1 MLDSIREILATISK
15 NKLRTTLTAFA
26 VAWGI
31 FMLIILLA
39 SGNGFNNGVMSNFSG
54 QAKTYVIV
62 YPGRT
67 SMPYNGL
74 PVGRGMRFDH
84 RDFNMLRNDIPEVEY
99 LSAGMG
105 TTLNISY
112 GEEYV
117 SMGLEGATHEL
128 SNIINITIKD
138 GMGRFINRTDNIER
152 RKVIVLHPDHVDV
165 LFKGEDP
172 IGKYVIGNGAAY
184 QVIGVYGSSDQ
195 FYNNNPPAYVP
206 LNTAQML
213 YNRGYGFWYLEF
225 TVTGLNTLEENEAFN
240 TRLREKFGQLHRFDP
255 KDRSALYIYNNAKD
269 ALEIQNVFGMINIFL
284 FIVGLA
290 SMVAG
295 IVGVGNIMVIT
306 VKERTREIGIRKAI
320 GASPASI
327 LRLIIFESIFV
338 TTCAGYIGI
347 VAGVGLTELVS
358 SFLPENNPGESM
370 PTMFLDPTVDMTTV
384 LGATLLLII
393 CGVVAGL
400 LPALRA
406 TRVKPIEAMRAE

>member
-39 SGNGFNNGVMSNFSG
+39 SGNGFHNGVMSNFAS
-54 QAKTYVIV
+54 QAKTYAIV
-62 YPGRT
+62 NPGIT
-67 SMPYNGL
+67 SMPYKGL
-74 PVGRGMRFDH
+74 PVGRRMRFDH

-105 TTLNISY
+105 TTISISY

-117 SMGLEGATHEL
+117 SMTLEGATPEL
-128 SNIINITIKD
+128 SQIVNIGIKE
-138 GMGRFINRTDNIER
+138 GMGRFINRTDNNER
-152 RKVIVLHPDHVDV
+152 RKVIVLHPDHIDV
-165 LFKGEDP
+165 LFKEEDP
-172 IGKYVIGNGAAY
+172 IGKYVIGNGTVY

-195 FYNNNPPAYVP
+195 FNSDNPPAYIP

-213 YNRGYGFWYLEF
+213 YNRGYGFWYFEF
-225 TVTGLNTLEENEAFN
+225 TVTGLNTMEENEALN

-255 KDRSALYIYNNAKD
+255 KDRSALYIYNSAQN
-269 ALEIQNVFGMINIFL
+269 ALEIRNVFGMINIFL

-347 VAGVGLTELVS
+347 VAGVGLTELIS
-358 SFLPENNPGESM
+358 SFLPQGNQGGDM
-370 PTMFLDPTVDMTTV
+370 PTMFQDPTVDMATV

>member
-39 SGNGFNNGVMSNFSG
+39 SGNGFHNGVLANFAN
-54 QAKTYVIV
+54 QAKTYVDV
-62 YPGRT
+62 SPGRT

-74 PVGRGMRFDH
+74 PVGRRMRFDH
-84 RDFNMLRNDIPEVEY
+84 RDFNMLRNEVPEIEY

-105 TTLNISY
+105 TSLTVSY
-112 GEEYV
+112 GEEYL
-117 SMGLEGATHEL
+117 SMQLESASHEL
-128 SNIINITIKD
+128 SNIITIRIKE
-138 GMGRFINRTDNIER
+138 GMGRFINQIDNTER
-152 RKVIVLHPDHVDV
+152 RKVIVLHPKHVDV
-165 LFKGEDP
+165 LFKDEDP
-172 IGKYVIGNGAAY
+172 IGKYIIARGIVY
-184 QVIGVYGSSDQ
+184 RVIGVYGSSDQ
-195 FYNNNPPAYVP
+195 FNSNNPPAYIP
-206 LNTAQML
+206 LSTAQTL
-213 YNRGYGFWYLEF
+213 YNRGYGFWFFEF
-225 TVTGLNTLEENEAFN
+225 TVTGLNTMEENEAFN
-240 TRLREKFGQLHRFDP
+240 TRLRERFGQLHRFDP
-255 KDRSALYIYNNAKD
+255 KDRNALYIYNSAQE
-269 ALEIQNVFGMINIFL
+269 ALDIQNVFGIINIFL

-327 LRLIIFESIFV
+327 LKLIIFESIFV

-347 VAGVGLTELVS
+347 VLGVGITELVS
-358 SFLPENNPGESM
+358 SFLPESDPSGEM
-370 PTMFLDPTVDMTTV
+370 PTMFLNPTIDMATV
-384 LGATLLLII
+384 FGATLLLII

-400 LPALRA
+400 IPALRA